1 MGQSFSLTVFT
12 HLSMPSILLI
22 AWSLLIADDD
32 IVVVEVTG
40 DPVAAFE
47 VARKGV
53 QRRKQA
59 RRATSV

>member
-1 MGQSFSLTVFT
+1 
-12 HLSMPSILLI
+12 MPSILLI
-22 AWSLLIADDD
+22 AWSLLIADKD

>member
-1 MGQSFSLTVFT
+1 
-12 HLSMPSILLI
+12 MPSILLI

-53 QRRKQA
+53 QQRKQA